1 MHHGNALE
9 SGGEVMTFTELLRQI
24 ETSLP
29 AQILDGD
36 AAETLGKA
44 RAGKH
49 RNALA
54 GKIIACLFEKS
65 ALPDATAPIT
75 RSQAIAALAPIRL
88 EFMKDDAP
96 AEGFRLV
103 EKIVHAIDGAFNDEA
118 LKLKAAGEHQ

>member
-1 MHHGNALE
+1 MQQL
-9 SGGEVMTFTELLRQI
+9 

-29 AQILDGD
+29 GQILDGD
-36 AAETLGKA
+36 AAETLNKA

-49 RNALA
+49 RDALA
-54 GKIIACLFEKS
+54 GKIIASLFDKS

-96 AEGFRLV
+96 AEGFRQV

-118 LKLKAAGEHQ
+118 LRLKAAGDSR

>member
-1 MHHGNALE
+1 
-9 SGGEVMTFTELLRQI
+9 MTFAELLQQL

-44 RAGKH
+44 RAGNH
-49 RNALA
+49 RHALA
-54 GKIIACLFEKS
+54 GKIIASLFEKS

-103 EKIVHAIDGAFNDEA
+103 EKVVHAIDGAFNDEA
-118 LKLKAAGEHQ
+118 LRHKAAGEPK

>member
-1 MHHGNALE
+1 
-9 SGGEVMTFTELLRQI
+9 MTFAELLQQL
-24 ETSLP
+24 EKSLP

-36 AAETLGKA
+36 IAETLGKA

-49 RNALA
+49 RHALA
-54 GKIIACLFEKS
+54 GKIIAALFDK
-65 ALPDATAPIT
+65 AGLPGTDAPMT

-96 AEGFRLV
+96 ADGFRLV

-118 LKLKAAGEHQ
+118 LRLKAAGEPQ